1 MFYSKKQKKKV
12 KELIINRCG
21 RDMRITEMAVEAL
34 REASECILTSVF
46 EDSYLLSIH
55 AKRVTLMAKDMQL
68 LLRLKHQDFYPI
80 K

>member
-1 MFYSKKQKKKV
+1 
-12 KELIINRCG
+12 
-21 RDMRITEMAVEAL
+21 MRITEMAVEAL

>member
-1 MFYSKKQKKKV
+1 MFYSKKQNKKV